1 MSRIIIVSNR
11 LPYNI
16 SVNHDEID
24 IQPSVGGLATGMKSF
39 YKDYESLWIGWSGVD
54 KDAVNKKQKEEI
66 GDKLEAEKCMP
77 VYLEKEDIDKYY
89 YGFSNETIWPLF
101 HYFTEFTSYDFD
113 SWNAYYRVNR
123 IFADKII
130 QNLKGNEKIWIH
142 DYHLLLLP
150 SMIKKKNP
158 DVSIGFFLHIPFP
171 SFEVFRIL
179 PWRRPIIK
187 GMLGAD
193 LIGFHTFDYVRHF
206 ISSVRRLMGYD
217 IDFNKITLPE
227 RVVKVDAFPMGIDYD
242 KFHIAA
248 ENIKKRSVHDK
259 SEVHKE
265 IEKYYLMFPEGK
277 LILSIDRLDYTKGI
291 PNRLEAYHHF
301 LHKYPEFQG
310 KVTFILLMVPSR
322 SNLEEYQNMKREID
336 GLVGKINGE
345 FGSINWTPIWYFYRS
360 MPFEN
365 LIELYTYADVA
376 LLTPVRDGMNLVAKE
391 YIASKIDQKGVLILS
406 EMTGASQELSEAL
419 IINPNNMD
427 KIADAIYNALNMPV
441 DEQIERNTIMQERIS
456 RYNVVRW
463 AKDFMGRFDEVIELQ
478 RKYLANKIDNKMIK
492 NIEHDFKK
500 SANRIL
506 FLDYNGTLIDFHHHH
521 KNAKPD
527 PELCSILEELN
538 KDEETKIV
546 LITGWD
552 KEVIDKWFGKNDYY
566 LIAEHGTWIKQPGK
580 GWKLIEQQNNEWK
593 NNVRPILELYA
604 DRTPGAHIEEKY
616 FSLIWHYRKA
626 NPEMVA
632 IRAMDLKDE
641 LSSLGSNQNFEI
653 MEGNKLIE
661 LKNSGVNKG
670 TAASRVIE
678 YNDNVFD
685 FILGVGDEWSDEYLF
700 ENLPE
705 HAYKIKVGFGNTA
718 ARYSIENY
726 IHVREMLKSFIKK

>member
-11 LPYNI
+11 LPYKI

-54 KDAVNKKQKEEI
+54 KDAVNKQQKEEI
-66 GDKLEAEKCMP
+66 GKKLEAEKCMP
-77 VYLEKEDIDKYY
+77 VYLEKEDVDKYY

-101 HYFTEFTSYDFD
+101 HYFTEFTTYDFD
-113 SWNAYYRVNR
+113 TWNTYYRVNR

-150 SMIKKKNP
+150 SMIKNKNP

-242 KFHIAA
+242 KFHMAA
-248 ENIKKRSVHDK
+248 ENIKKKSVHDK
-259 SEVHKE
+259 SEVHRE
-265 IEKYYLMFPEGK
+265 IEKYYLMFPKGK

-291 PNRLEAYHHF
+291 PNRLEAFHHF

-427 KIADAIYNALNMPV
+427 KIADAIHNALNMPV
-441 DEQIERNTIMQERIS
+441 EEQIERNTIMQERIS

-463 AKDFMGRFDEVIELQ
+463 AKDFMGRLDEVIELQ
-478 RKYLANKIDNKMIK
+478 KKYLANKIDEKMIR
-492 NIEHDFKK
+492 NIQLDFKQ
-500 SANRIL
+500 SANRML
-506 FLDYNGTLIDFHHHH
+506 FLDYNGTLIDYKETH
-521 KNAKPD
+521 KKAKPD
-527 PELCSILEELN
+527 KELLSILEELN

-552 KEVIDKWFGKNDYY
+552 KDVIDQWFGKEDYY
-566 LIAEHGTWIKQPGK
+566 LIAEHGTWIKQPDK

-593 NNVRPILELYA
+593 NNVRPILEMYA

-616 FSLIWHYRKA
+616 FSLIWHYKKA

-670 TAASRVIE
+670 TAASRIIE
-678 YNDNVFD
+678 LNDNVFD
-685 FILGVGDEWSDEYLF
+685 FVLGIGDEWSDEYLF

-705 HAYKIKVGFGNTA
+705 HSYKIKVGFGNTA

-726 IHVREMLKSFIKK
+726 TQVRDMLKSFIKK